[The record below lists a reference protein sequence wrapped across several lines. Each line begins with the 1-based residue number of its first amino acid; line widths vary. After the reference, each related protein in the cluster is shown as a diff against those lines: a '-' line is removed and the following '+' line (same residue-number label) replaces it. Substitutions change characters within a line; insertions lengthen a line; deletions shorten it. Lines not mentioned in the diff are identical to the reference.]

1 MMRPTMNVLRASTL
15 TLAAFAAGG
24 YALAQ
29 RGTGPAGP
37 PSATQSPSEA
47 MGSLDFL
54 ETCGVCH
61 GRIEQAPPIEILQRL
76 TPEKIYETISTGN
89 MKTQAASL
97 SDERKIKVAEW
108 VSGRRL
114 GAAANGDAKKMPN
127 ACPSNPPV

>member
-1 MMRPTMNVLRASTL
+1 MSLVVLAV
-15 TLAAFAAGG
+15 AG

-61 GRIEQAPPIEILQRL
+61 GRIEQAPPIEILQKL
-76 TPEKIYETISTGN
+76 SPEKIYATISTGN
-89 MKTQAASL
+89 MKTQAAGL
-97 SDERKIKVAEW
+97 SDER
-108 VSGRRL
+108 
-114 GAAANGDAKKMPN
+114 
-127 ACPSNPPV
+127 